1 MYKKSIFIIALLAG
15 LALVQPVAAK
25 ESGFYIGA
33 SLGSGTA
40 QAKGTIPGG
49 GDFSFDESDFA
60 WKLYGGYTLGS
71 WLGFEGGYVDLGS
84 ASGSVSPTVSAKS
97 DFSGLDVFV
106 IAGLPIGPVRIFGKL
121 GGIYWDNEVKFDDGS
136 PAVDDDGFDVGGG
149 LGLELSLFSVAIR
162 AEVEYFDALDDV
174 YLATIG
180 ATWTF

>member
-1 MYKKSIFIIALLAG
+1 MYKKSLFIIALLAG
-15 LALVQPVAAK
+15 LSLVQPVAAK

-33 SLGSGTA
+33 SLGSGTV
-40 QAKGTIPGG
+40 QAEGTLPGG
-49 GDFSFDESDFA
+49 GDFNFDESDFA

-71 WLGFEGGYVDLGS
+71 WLGIEGGYVDFGS
-84 ASGSVSPTVSAKS
+84 TTGSVAPLVSAES
-97 DFSGLDVFV
+97 DFSGLDAFV
-106 IAGLPIGPVRIFGKL
+106 IAGLPIGPVRIFAKL

-136 PAVDDDGFDVGGG
+136 PPADDDGFDIGGG